1 MPARLA
7 PATRTAPR
15 MRAARDRACG
25 VRLGEATLAL
35 EETGDGRY
43 ALASFQIAED
53 ERPLATHA
61 LGVACHDAERSADM
75 GGEVRFVDDQQV
87 RAGDAWAAL
96 ARNFF
101 TLGDIDHVNGEIGE
115 LRTERG
121 GEIIAARFDQHQ
133 V

>member
-1 MPARLA
+1 MPARPA
-7 PATRTAPR
+7 PATGRLGSGP
-15 MRAARDRACG
+15 RDRACG
-25 VRLGEATLAL
+25 VRLAEATLAL
-35 EETGDGRY
+35 EETRDGRH
-43 ALASFQIAED
+43 ALSSFQIAED

-75 GGEVRFVDDQQV
+75 RGEVRLVDDQQV

-101 TLGDIDHVNGEIGE
+101 TLGDIDHVNREIGE

-121 GEIIAARFDQHQ
+121 GEI
-133 V
+133 